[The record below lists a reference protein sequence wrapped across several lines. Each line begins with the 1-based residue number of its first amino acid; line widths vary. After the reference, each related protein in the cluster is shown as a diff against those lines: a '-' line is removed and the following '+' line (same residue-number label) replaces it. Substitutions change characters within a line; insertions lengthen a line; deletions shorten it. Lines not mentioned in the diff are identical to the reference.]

1 MVETR
6 VGTPDPSS
14 EAWFRSWIS
23 GDAEAGRQLIQ
34 HFYRR
39 IFRFFFDKVGAEV
52 ARDLTQE
59 TFETLCARKEDF
71 RGDSSIGS
79 FLFGI
84 ARWKLV
90 HHFERQRVHGERF
103 RPASD
108 SLELPA
114 VATSITSLFSNRQ
127 REIIL
132 VRALRTLAL
141 DDQIILELKDYES
154 MTARDIAAAFGVGR
168 DTMSTRITRARR
180 RLVNAVKTLAESASL
195 VSSTQSNLDDE
206 MRRIRQ
212 HIEAAALGGH
222 PQPS

>member
-1 MVETR
+1 MS
-6 VGTPDPSS
+6 GASGSTPDPSS
-14 EAWFRSWIS
+14 EQWFRSWVA
-23 GDAEAGRQLIQ
+23 GDAEAGRLLIQ

-39 IFRFFFDKVGAEV
+39 VFRFFFDKVGTDT

-59 TFETLCARKEDF
+59 TFETLCSRKDDF
-71 RGDSSIGS
+71 RSESSIGS

-90 HHFERQRVHGERF
+90 HHYERRRVHGERF
-103 RPASD
+103 LPASD
-108 SLELPA
+108 TLEIPGVQA
-114 VATSITSLFSNRQ
+114 SITSIFSNRQ
-127 REIIL
+127 REILL

-180 RLVNAVKTLAESASL
+180 RLADAVQRLADSASL
-195 VSSTQSNLDDE
+195 VSSTQSNLEDE
-206 MRRIRQ
+206 MRRIRGQ
-212 HIEAAALGGH
+212 IEDAAFKG
-222 PQPS
+222 P

>member
-1 MVETR
+1 MSGTR
-6 VGTPDPSS
+6 VGTPDPSR
-14 EAWFRSWIS
+14 EQWFRSWVS
-23 GDAEAGRQLIQ
+23 GDAKAGRQLIQ
-34 HFYRR
+34 HFYQRV
-39 IFRFFFDKVGAEV
+39 FRFFFDKVGPEV

-59 TFETLCARKEDF
+59 TFETLCARKGDF
-71 RGDSSIGS
+71 RGDSTIRS

-90 HHFERQRVHGERF
+90 HYFERRRVHGERF
-103 RPASD
+103 QPASD
-108 SLELPA
+108 TLEIPA
-114 VATSITSLFSNRQ
+114 VDASITSLFSNRQ

-180 RLVNAVKTLAESASL
+180 RLAGAVETLAASASL

-206 MRRIRQ
+206 MQRIRQ
-212 HIEAAALGGH
+212 HIERAAHVNA
-222 PQPS
+222 